1 MKKKDL
7 GKFVVVIVLLIAIV
21 LGIKNFISIKDWF
34 TSLLYGSE
42 ENVEEVVGNNDLST
56 TTPSPAPALED
67 STPEKEVTQE
77 EETTEKLFFE
87 TVEEATALSLQERID
102 ASEISKYH
110 IYDVV
115 LTDDKIV
122 KDESGNEITAR
133 YGLNLDKIESV
144 NFLRDGYAF
153 LTYDQDEEKFKKEE
167 STSHVFNG
175 AIDSKFTSAVFCKE
189 DSAIKSRI
197 CIGYVNAKLWG
208 TRKGEYGCKGEFDMN
223 FLEKSIFDAF
233 VLVKRVTVVDGIAK
247 DMYTWCVRVCD
258 TAVTE
263 EKSGSDNGGG
273 KQDEKP
279 APSEQPTEQPTEKP
293 TEDTEPQPT
302 PTPKPSENPTQK
314 PAEDTETQ
322 PTPTPKENT
331 EVEPTPTAASD
342 SGEDTGDKPTKPG
355 SVTPVETLG
364 PDDEDQFK

>member
-7 GKFVVVIVLLIAIV
+7 GKFVVVSVLLIAIV

-115 LTDDKIV
+115 LTDDQIV

-167 STSHVFNG
+167 STSHVFHG
-175 AIDSKFTSAVFCKE
+175 AIDSDFVHEVFCKE
-189 DSAIKSRI
+189 DNAIRSRI

-208 TRKGEYGCKGEFDMN
+208 VKKGEYGCKGEFKMN
-223 FLEKSIFDAF
+223 LLDKDVFDAF
-233 VLVKRVTVVDGIAK
+233 VLVKRATVIDGVTK
-247 DMYTWCVRVCD
+247 NMYTWCVRVCD
-258 TAVTE
+258 ESQQTITTE
-263 EKSGSDNGGG
+263 GKGSGNGGG

-279 APSEQPTEQPTEKP
+279 APSEKP
-293 TEDTEPQPT
+293 TEDTESQPT
-302 PTPKPSENPTQK
+302 PIPKPSEEPTPK

-322 PTPTPKENT
+322 PTPT
-331 EVEPTPTAASD
+331 AASG

-355 SVTPVETLG
+355 SVTTPVETLG
-364 PDDEDQFK
+364 PDDEDQFN